1 MYDLEGERGALKTKR
16 ISINKNMINLT
27 TLILEVLLIKKQFR
41 IKKDTPRLGKDISHK
56 YNW

>member
-56 YNW
+56 YN